1 MNSTPTSQ
9 RPLPPLPTKT
19 ASTHAEHHP
28 TPSTPSDKARSVD
41 AKSSNL
47 DALVDTL
54 GEDNRLL
61 KAELDYVLETQKRSE
76 ALLNDVEN
84 AADRLRGA
92 VLDFRKDLKDI
103 EQEFLSS
110 NKF

>member
-1 MNSTPTSQ
+1 MYSTPTSQ

-19 ASTHAEHHP
+19 DSTHAEHHP
-28 TPSTPSDKARSVD
+28 TPSTPSDKARSVG
-41 AKSSNL
+41 AKSPNL
-47 DALVDTL
+47 DAL

-76 ALLNDVEN
+76 ALLNDVEQ

-92 VLDFRKDLKDI
+92 VLKFRKDLKDI